1 MNLSCSAF
9 CQSSSVRS
17 RISPPGAA
25 PALLTRMSMR
35 PKRATV
41 ASTICRTSSG
51 RVRSPAVANTS
62 APVAPASSRAASSS
76 DALLREPARDRL
88 ADALA
93 ASGDQRHA
101 PLQAE
106 IHRRH
111 SFNRRGIYAGKSI
124 RVITDRLGRARV
136 QRAAAASL
144 DGVRSPG
151 QDTTMV
157 NPPRPK
163 RRARLGRRSFL
174 KSSLI
179 AGAVVALGAPGR
191 EAGAQVGGTL
201 TLTSYGGPWE
211 EFMRSAV
218 VPAFEKEHPGVKV
231 ELAIG
236 LSKDWVAKLK
246 AAGKDNPPFDVVTTN
261 EVWAAPLRAEGR
273 YTKLP
278 HELVPNL
285 KDVAP
290 NLRIKDDTGVLALAG
305 PIGLAYRI
313 DKIKTVPKAWKDL
326 WTVPEYKGKIGI
338 YNIVNSAGQM
348 TICLTSKIWTGGD
361 KDIDTAYKKIAELK
375 PFKQTDFS
383 GDMEKLL
390 VQGEVLIGILDMP
403 AAVRLQKSGAPI
415 GWVAPAEGMLM
426 FEQDVAVT
434 AGSKNKP
441 AAFAY
446 VNWMLKRETQETW
459 LRQFYWLPANTRVKM
474 PDELKPIMPVTPADI
489 PKILQW
495 DWLWINDQKPK
506 LIDRWNREMST

>member
-1 MNLSCSAF
+1 ME
-9 CQSSSVRS
+9 
-17 RISPPGAA
+17 
-25 PALLTRMSMR
+25 
-35 PKRATV
+35 
-41 ASTICRTSSG
+41 
-51 RVRSPAVANTS
+51 
-62 APVAPASSRAASSS
+62 
-76 DALLREPARDRL
+76 DA
-88 ADALA
+88 
-93 ASGDQRHA
+93 
-101 PLQAE
+101 
-106 IHRRH
+106 
-111 SFNRRGIYAGKSI
+111 
-124 RVITDRLGRARV
+124 
-136 QRAAAASL
+136 
-144 DGVRSPG
+144 
-151 QDTTMV
+151 TTMG

-163 RRARLGRRSFL
+163 RRAQVGRRSFL

-211 EFMRSAV
+211 EFMRSTI

-246 AAGKDNPPFDVVTTN
+246 AAGKDNPPYDVVTTN

-273 YTKLP
+273 YAKLP

-290 NLRIKDDTGVLALAG
+290 NLRIKDDMGVLALAG
-305 PIGLAYRI
+305 PIGLAYRV

-361 KDIDTAYKKIAELK
+361 KDIDAAYKKIAELK

-390 VQGEVLIGILDMP
+390 VQGEVLVGILDMP

-434 AGSKNKP
+434 AGSKNKL

-474 PDELKPIMPVTPADI
+474 PDELKSIMPVTQADI